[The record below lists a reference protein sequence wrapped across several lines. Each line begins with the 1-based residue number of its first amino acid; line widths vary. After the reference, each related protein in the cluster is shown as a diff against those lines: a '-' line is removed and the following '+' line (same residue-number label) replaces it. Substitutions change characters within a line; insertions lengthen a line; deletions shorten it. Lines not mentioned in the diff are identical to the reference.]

1 MPQDACTS
9 ARQNTSSVGLRTS
22 SPVLIGRTAE
32 LGTLVTAVNTA
43 PSVVFVEGEAGIG
56 KTRLV
61 NELLVAV
68 RSESVWVTT
77 GYCQPLR
84 DPFPHGVVFECLGG
98 CAKRLSASGR
108 LSAVTG
114 SLRPYLPELADRLP
128 PAPEP
133 LGDQA
138 AERHR
143 LFRAVRDL
151 LAALGR
157 VVVVVEDI
165 QWADEGSRQLLRF
178 VMTDPPPG
186 LSLVVTYRREEL
198 PGRSAAL
205 GRAFRPSPGTSSA
218 HLVLG
223 PLEPE
228 EVRGL
233 AQAILGTPVS
243 HEFAVDLHGGT
254 AGIPFVL
261 EETLHALRQ
270 REGGIRPDGRGA
282 KRMLAELEVPALLR
296 EAMLERLDGLPAH
309 ARALAECAAVLNCPA
324 DVALLA
330 SMTMLAPAR
339 AGTAVS
345 KLLTAGVLVEDE
357 DGRYRYRHPLAQRAV
372 YYALP
377 GPRRQELHN
386 RALRMLARQDPRPL
400 LMLAEHAKRAGQH
413 AARLRY
419 GEEAAALAMQAGD
432 ATTAV
437 ELRLSLVAEP
447 AVPPADVNRLV
458 SRLCQDALTGLH
470 QHEVTAELERLLPD
484 TRLSEDV
491 RGEVRLG
498 LGLLLIRQEG
508 ALERGRVEVQLA
520 IDDLG
525 TRPDLALRGMAV
537 LALPYIGITPLAE
550 NMRWL
555 QRIERELGAVPRGLS
570 GFAVL
575 ANSIGGRMHVGDPL
589 AWQQL
594 ARVDPLSDDVGEQ
607 RHIARLYCNLA
618 DSCSWTGHYQ
628 QAERF
633 IRNGLSVAARCGA
646 PYVVGTAEATRIRL
660 DWMAG
665 RWAGL
670 QERAW
675 QLAETY
681 QHLMPVVSELHLVL
695 GWTDAAHGNW
705 DGAAEHFARTGLSDP
720 GNSIAPVMLAAF
732 GGVVSVRLAQDDV
745 VEACRQAD
753 RGLEVFRHKGVWAW
767 AGELVPEAVEAY
779 CAAGRTADAEKVTEE
794 LAVGLSSLD
803 APLAEVALL
812 DCRARIAA
820 HRGRPSAAA
829 QEFHRAGRTYER
841 LGVPYRAL
849 RMAELAAHHAPGGP
863 DGMGEL
869 ADRYAELGATR
880 DAARCRHLLRSHG
893 TTTPSRRGRRGYGN
907 ELSPR
912 EQDVARLLAGGRTN
926 REIAEALFLSRRT
939 VEQHV
944 ARVLRKLGAASR
956 TELQRH

>member
-525 TRPDLALRGMAV
+525 TRPTWPCAGWRCWRCPTSASRRWPRTCAGCNGSSASWERSRAACRGSRCWPTRSA
-537 LALPYIGITPLAE
+537 
-550 NMRWL
+550 
-555 QRIERELGAVPRGLS
+555 GACTS
-570 GFAVL
+570 
-575 ANSIGGRMHVGDPL
+575 
-589 AWQQL
+589 
-594 ARVDPLSDDVGEQ
+594 
-607 RHIARLYCNLA
+607 
-618 DSCSWTGHYQ
+618 
-628 QAERF
+628 
-633 IRNGLSVAARCGA
+633 
-646 PYVVGTAEATRIRL
+646 ATR
-660 DWMAG
+660 
-665 RWAGL
+665 
-670 QERAW
+670 
-675 QLAETY
+675 
-681 QHLMPVVSELHLVL
+681 S
-695 GWTDAAHGNW
+695 
-705 DGAAEHFARTGLSDP
+705 P
-720 GNSIAPVMLAAF
+720 GNS
-732 GGVVSVRLAQDDV
+732 S
-745 VEACRQAD
+745 
-753 RGLEVFRHKGVWAW
+753 RGSIRCPTTSASS
-767 AGELVPEAVEAY
+767 ATSPAS
-779 CAAGRTADAEKVTEE
+779 TATW
-794 LAVGLSSLD
+794 
-803 APLAEVALL
+803 PT
-812 DCRARIAA
+812 RARGPGITS
-820 HRGRPSAAA
+820 RPS
-829 QEFHRAGRTYER
+829 GSS
-841 LGVPYRAL
+841 
-849 RMAELAAHHAPGGP
+849 
-863 DGMGEL
+863 
-869 ADRYAELGATR
+869 AT
-880 DAARCRHLLRSHG
+880 A
-893 TTTPSRRGRRGYGN
+893 
-907 ELSPR
+907 
-912 EQDVARLLAGGRTN
+912 
-926 REIAEALFLSRRT
+926 
-939 VEQHV
+939 
-944 ARVLRKLGAASR
+944 
-956 TELQRH
+956 